1 MNRLCAERAPRAV
14 VLLACLPFVA
24 LASAAR
30 MAHAADEDPP
40 LINAEAHVAH
50 GLAQAGGGGTSNWRE
65 STYLIGLTVD
75 VAIRDEPLTS
85 FFGSL
90 EFEGFDR
97 AGLGGFV
104 GLRLRPGRGAM
115 RLSAG
120 VGGMMVPYTALGA
133 TASGGACR
141 RKSPRLCLDLESVF
155 YFAGS
160 DIPDGRVASQ
170 FLLKLGV
177 AFDVL

>member
-1 MNRLCAERAPRAV
+1 MNRRRVALA
-14 VLLACLPFVA
+14 LLACIALPAAVLRVA
-24 LASAAR
+24 
-30 MAHAADEDPP
+30 HADEDPP
-40 LINAEAHVAH
+40 LVNAEAHVAH
-50 GLAQAGGGGTSNWRE
+50 GLAQAGGGGTASWRE
-65 STYLIGLTVD
+65 STYLIGMTVD
-75 VAIRDEPLTS
+75 VAIHDEPWTS
-85 FFGSL
+85 FFGTL

-104 GLRLRPGRGAM
+104 GLRLRPGRGGM

-120 VGGMMVPYTALGA
+120 VGGMLVPYTALGA

-141 RKSPRLCLDLESVF
+141 RKSPRLCVDVESVF

-170 FLLKLGV
+170 FLLKLGM